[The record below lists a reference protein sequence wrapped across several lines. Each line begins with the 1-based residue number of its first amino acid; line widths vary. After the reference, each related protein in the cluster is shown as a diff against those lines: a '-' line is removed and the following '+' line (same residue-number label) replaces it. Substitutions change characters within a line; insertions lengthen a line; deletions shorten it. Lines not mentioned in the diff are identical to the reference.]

1 MNTERNEQIAES
13 QDGLARDEIRIESTL
28 MVKTIDGRTSQ
39 DDESSSELSFE
50 EYERRSNEKSSSPL
64 NIV

>member
-1 MNTERNEQIAES
+1 MNTDRNEQIAES
-13 QDGLARDEIRIESTL
+13 QDGLPRDEIRIESTL

-50 EYERRSNEKSSSPL
+50 EYE
-64 NIV
+64 